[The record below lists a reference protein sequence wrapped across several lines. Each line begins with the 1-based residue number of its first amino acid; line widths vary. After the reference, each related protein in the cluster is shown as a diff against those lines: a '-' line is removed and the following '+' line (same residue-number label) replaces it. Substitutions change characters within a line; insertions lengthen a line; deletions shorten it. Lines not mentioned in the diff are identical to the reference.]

1 MYKIFM
7 KEDVVSLLFLWININ
22 IFKSVNYQLI
32 IFRIYDIIFMVMR
45 MTVTQIINLLHK
57 SIADKSYDLV
67 PTEKNR
73 NSRRKFG
80 LTIYDI
86 EDFLISISEED
97 LYSGPEVDRDK
108 PNEEVFI
115 FIKEILPG
123 IQFYVKIKKDSR
135 VTYDRIKILS
145 CHEALY

>member
-1 MYKIFM
+1 
-7 KEDVVSLLFLWININ
+7 
-22 IFKSVNYQLI
+22 
-32 IFRIYDIIFMVMR
+32 

-73 NSRRKFG
+73 SSRRKFG

-97 LYSGPEVDRDK
+97 LYSGPEKDRDR
-108 PNEEVFI
+108 PDEEVFI
-115 FIKEILPG
+115 FLKEILPS

>member
-1 MYKIFM
+1 
-7 KEDVVSLLFLWININ
+7 
-22 IFKSVNYQLI
+22 
-32 IFRIYDIIFMVMR
+32 

-57 SIADKSYDLV
+57 SVADKSYDLV

-73 NSRRKFG
+73 NSRRKYG

-86 EDFLISISEED
+86 EDFLKSISETD
-97 LYSGPEVDRDK
+97 LHGGPEIDRDK

-115 FIKEILPG
+115 FIKEILNG
-123 IQFYVKIKKDSR
+123 VNFYVKIKKDSR

-145 CHEALY
+145 CHEAEY

>member
-1 MYKIFM
+1 
-7 KEDVVSLLFLWININ
+7 
-22 IFKSVNYQLI
+22 
-32 IFRIYDIIFMVMR
+32 MVMR

-97 LYSGPEVDRDK
+97 LYSGPEKDRDR
-108 PNEEVFI
+108 PDEEVFI
-115 FIKEILPG
+115 FLKEILPG

>member
-1 MYKIFM
+1 
-7 KEDVVSLLFLWININ
+7 
-22 IFKSVNYQLI
+22 
-32 IFRIYDIIFMVMR
+32 

-73 NSRRKFG
+73 SSRRKFG

-97 LYSGPEVDRDK
+97 LYSGSEKDRDRPDGK
-108 PNEEVFI
+108 CLF
-115 FIKEILPG
+115 F
-123 IQFYVKIKKDSR
+123 
-135 VTYDRIKILS
+135 
-145 CHEALY
+145 

>member
-1 MYKIFM
+1 
-7 KEDVVSLLFLWININ
+7 
-22 IFKSVNYQLI
+22 
-32 IFRIYDIIFMVMR
+32 MR
-45 MTVTQIINLLHK
+45 MTVTQNINLLHK

-73 NSRRKFG
+73 SSRRKFG

-97 LYSGPEVDRDK
+97 LYSSEKDRDR
-108 PNEEVFI
+108 PDEEVFI
-115 FIKEILPG
+115 FLKEILPG

>member
-1 MYKIFM
+1 
-7 KEDVVSLLFLWININ
+7 
-22 IFKSVNYQLI
+22 
-32 IFRIYDIIFMVMR
+32 

-73 NSRRKFG
+73 ISRRKFG

-97 LYSGPEVDRDK
+97 LYSGPEKDRDR
-108 PNEEVFI
+108 PDEEVFI
-115 FIKEILPG
+115 FLKEILPG